1 MIQNLPIKQKEK
13 SKLKMEKLNNR
24 SEFSLIFKY
33 ALKDLSRN
41 YHKISSIIATLFI
54 SLFILSA
61 IFTIEDSL
69 KKELNDNAKALLGGD
84 LEIDYNRNQGNLEL
98 VNQVKE
104 FATVSQM
111 IEFSTMLSTTGRDK
125 NKSLFT
131 RIKTVDEKYP
141 LYGEVVFEPIGAY
154 ERMQKEPNTILIN
167 ESLSKT
173 LNIKLN
179 EQVKVQDQNFTVIG
193 IIKSVPDVSGFVAFG
208 DWALAGK
215 QTLEILKLNGI
226 GSFLNYEYK
235 VKFNQADNPDE
246 IEQRIE
252 AIFKNDQKVKLRYP
266 ENSASGIKRI
276 INNFSQ
282 FLSLVS
288 ISAMLIAGIG
298 IANTLLSFINQN
310 NMSIAVRKAVGF
322 YSGNIKTLYYLQ
334 LLILLF
340 VITVISYGSSFL
352 IVPIVDKYL
361 SDGLGLNVYPVFS
374 IINFIKIF
382 LVGLLVLVIFSIP
395 TISSIDQVKASNLF
409 RNVFQNLQFYYSK
422 KSIVLSFIL
431 LSILVLLFTIG
442 SEQPTYSLGYF
453 TAFFVCLIV
462 FFFLSRIIIF
472 FLKKF
477 KSSSN
482 ISLKVSIKNITQTKS
497 ITPITIMSLGLGVTL
512 LLTLALVGTNFQREI
527 AKSIPNIAPDYFFV
541 GIQKGEREKFE
552 QGILKMDPNAD
563 IEVVP
568 MVSSGIAKING
579 INPNTYIKPDNDSYW
594 VIGSERRSSWVED
607 VPEDNPLVAGKWWDL
622 NKPNELQISLDAK
635 VARDFNIQL
644 GDIFTL
650 NIYGREIDGE
660 VINFREVDYR
670 DLSINFAMLFN
681 PKFAQNIPHEYLA
694 TAKFNTDKFDETE
707 MLEVMPSLSM
717 IKIADY
723 LTKVTAVLNKVFIAV
738 TLISAVTIVI
748 GLIVISSAIMV
759 QGKVKEYQNL
769 VFKILGFSKKEI
781 IFSSLIEFII
791 IFKSVILIAIFFA
804 VIGSKFII
812 ENIFELVWMFDFK
825 VLIYLSFSIGC
836 ITLLLIML
844 TNLKYLNPK
853 VYPLIRNQ

>member
-1 MIQNLPIKQKEK
+1 
-13 SKLKMEKLNNR
+13 MEKLNNP
-24 SEFSLIFKY
+24 SEFSLILKY

-41 YHKISSIIATLFI
+41 YHKISSIIVTLFI

-84 LEIDYNRNQGNLEL
+84 LEIDYNRNPGNLDL

-111 IEFSTMLSTTGRDK
+111 IEFSTMLSTTGREK

-141 LYGEVVFEPIGAY
+141 LYGNIVYEPIGAY
-154 ERMQKEPNTILIN
+154 ERMQKEPYSILIN

-173 LNIKLN
+173 LNIKIN
-179 EQVKVQDQNFTVIG
+179 EKVKVQDKNFTVIG

-235 VKFNQADNPDE
+235 VKFKEKDKLEE

-252 AIFKNDQKVKLRYP
+252 EIFKDDQKVKLRYP

-334 LLILLF
+334 LFILLF
-340 VITVISYGSSFL
+340 IITVVAYGSSFL
-352 IVPIVDKYL
+352 IVPIIDKYL
-361 SDGLGLNVYPVFS
+361 SDGLGLNVYPAFS
-374 IINFIKIF
+374 LLNFLKIF

-409 RNVFQNLQFYYSK
+409 RSVFQNLQFYYSK
-422 KSIVLSFIL
+422 RSVVLSFVL
-431 LSILVLLFTIG
+431 LSILILLFTIG
-442 SEQPTYSLGYF
+442 SEQPSYSLGYF
-453 TAFFVCLIV
+453 AAFFVCLIV
-462 FFFLSRIIIF
+462 FFLLSKLIIF

-477 KSSSN
+477 KSSPI

-497 ITPITIMSLGLGVTL
+497 ITPITVMSLGLGVTL

-527 AKSIPNIAPDYFFV
+527 AKSIPDIAPDYFFV

-552 QGILKMDPNAD
+552 QGILNMDPNAS
-563 IEVVP
+563 IEIVP
-568 MVSSGIAKING
+568 MVSSGIVKING
-579 INPNTYIKPDNDSYW
+579 IDPNTYIKPDNDSYW
-594 VIGSERRSSWVED
+594 VIGSERRSSWIEN
-607 VPEDNPLVAGKWWDL
+607 VPEDNSILEGEWWDL
-622 NKPNELQISLDAK
+622 SKPDQLQISLDAK
-635 VARDFNIQL
+635 VAKDFNILL

-650 NIYGREIDGE
+650 NVYGREIEGK
-660 VINFREVDYR
+660 VVNFREVDYR

-681 PKFAQNIPHEYLA
+681 PQFAKNIPHEYLA
-694 TAKFNTDKFDETE
+694 TAKFQSNKFDETE
-707 MLEVMPSLSM
+707 MLEIMPSLSM

-723 LTKVTAVLNKVFIAV
+723 LSKVTAVLNKVFIAV
-738 TLISAVTIVI
+738 ALISSITIVI

-759 QGKVKEYQNL
+759 QGKIKEYQNL
-769 VFKILGFSKKEI
+769 VFKILGFSKKQI
-781 IFSSLIEFII
+781 IFSSLIEFVI
-791 IFKSVILIAIFFA
+791 IFKSVILIAVFFA
-804 VIGSKFII
+804 VIGSKFIM

-825 VLIYLSFSIGC
+825 ILIYLGLSIGFV
-836 ITLLLIML
+836 TLVLILL

>member
-1 MIQNLPIKQKEK
+1 
-13 SKLKMEKLNNR
+13 MEKLNNP

-41 YHKISSIIATLFI
+41 YHKISSIIVTLFI

-84 LEIDYNRNQGNLEL
+84 LEIDYNRNQGNLDL
-98 VNQVKE
+98 VNKVKE

-111 IEFSTMLSTTGRDK
+111 IEFSTMLSTTDREK

-141 LYGEVVFEPIGAY
+141 LYGNVVYEPMGAY

-173 LNIKLN
+173 LNIKIN
-179 EQVKVQDQNFTVIG
+179 EIVKVQDQNFRVIG

-235 VKFNQADNPDE
+235 VKFNENDKPEE
-246 IEQRIE
+246 IEKRIE
-252 AIFKNDQKVKLRYP
+252 EIFKDDQKVKLRYP

-322 YSGNIKTLYYLQ
+322 YSGNIKKLYYLQ
-334 LLILLF
+334 LFILLLI
-340 VITVISYGSSFL
+340 ITVIAYGSSFL
-352 IVPIVDKYL
+352 IVPIADKYL
-361 SDGLGLNVYPVFS
+361 SDGLGLNVHPVFS
-374 IINFIKIF
+374 LFNFLKIF

-422 KSIVLSFIL
+422 KSVVLSFVL
-431 LSILVLLFTIG
+431 LSVLILLFTIG
-442 SEQPTYSLGYF
+442 SEQPSYSLGYF
-453 TAFFVCLIV
+453 VAFFVCLII
-462 FFFLSRIIIF
+462 FFLLSKLIIF

-477 KSSSN
+477 KSSPI

-497 ITPITIMSLGLGVTL
+497 ITPITVMSLGLGVTL

-527 AKSIPNIAPDYFFV
+527 AKSIPDIAPDYFFV

-552 QGILKMDPNAD
+552 QGILNMDPNAS
-563 IEVVP
+563 IEIVP
-568 MVSSGIAKING
+568 MVSSGIVKING
-579 INPNTYIKPDNDSYW
+579 VDPNTYIKPDNDSYW
-594 VIGSERRSSWVED
+594 VIGSERRSSWVENI
-607 VPEDNPLVAGKWWDL
+607 PEDNAILAGKWWDL
-622 NKPNELQISLDAK
+622 SNPDQLQISLDAK
-635 VARDFNIQL
+635 VAKDFNIQL
-644 GDIFTL
+644 GDIFIL
-650 NIYGREIDGE
+650 NVYGREIEGE

-681 PKFAQNIPHEYLA
+681 PQFAKNMPHEYLA
-694 TAKFNTDKFDETE
+694 TAKFNSNKFDETE
-707 MLEVMPSLSM
+707 MLEIMPSLSM

-723 LTKVTAVLNKVFIAV
+723 LSKVTAVLNKVFIAV

-769 VFKILGFSKKEI
+769 VFKILGFSKKQI
-781 IFSSLIEFII
+781 VFSSLIEFII

-825 VLIYLSFSIGC
+825 VLIYLGFSIGFV
-836 ITLLLIML
+836 TLILILL

>member
-1 MIQNLPIKQKEK
+1 
-13 SKLKMEKLNNR
+13 MEKFYNF
-24 SEFSLIFKY
+24 SEFSLIIKY

-41 YHKISSIIATLFI
+41 YHKISSIVITLFI

-61 IFTIEDSL
+61 IFTVEDSL
-69 KKELNDNAKALLGGD
+69 KTELNDNAKALLGGD
-84 LEIDYNRNQGNLEL
+84 LEIDYNRNQGNLDL
-98 VNQVKE
+98 VNKVKE
-104 FATVSQM
+104 FATVSEM
-111 IEFSTMLSTTGRDK
+111 IEFSTMLSTTGRKK

-141 LYGEVVFEPIGAY
+141 LYGNIVYEPDGAY
-154 ERMQKEPNTILIN
+154 ERMQRESNTILVN
-167 ESLSKT
+167 ESLSNT
-173 LNIKLN
+173 LNIKIN
-179 EQVKVQDQNFTVIG
+179 EQVKVQDQNFKVIG

-226 GSFLNYEYK
+226 GNFLNYEYK
-235 VKFNQADNPDE
+235 VRFNENNRSEE
-246 IEQRIE
+246 IEKKIE
-252 AIFKNDQKVKLRYP
+252 EIFKDDQKVKIRYP

-298 IANTLLSFINQN
+298 IANTLLSFISQN

-322 YSGNIKTLYYLQ
+322 YSGNIKKLYYFQ
-334 LLILLF
+334 LFILLF
-340 VITVISYGSSFL
+340 IITIVAYGSSFL

-361 SDGLGLNVYPVFS
+361 SEGLGLNVYPVFS
-374 IINFIKIF
+374 LSNLLKIF
-382 LVGLLVLVIFSIP
+382 IVGLLVLIIFSIP

-422 KSIVLSFIL
+422 RSVVLSLVL
-431 LSILVLLFTIG
+431 LSILILLFTIG
-442 SEQPTYSLGYF
+442 SEQPSYSLGYF
-453 TAFFVCLIV
+453 AAFFVCLII
-462 FFFLSRIIIF
+462 FFLLSKLIIF

-477 KSSSN
+477 KSSSL
-482 ISLKVSIKNITQTKS
+482 IPLKVSIKNITQTKS
-497 ITPITIMSLGLGVTL
+497 ITPITVMSLGLGVTL

-527 AKSIPNIAPDYFFV
+527 AKSIPDIAPDYFFV
-541 GIQKGEREKFE
+541 GIQNGERDKFE
-552 QGILKMDPNAD
+552 KGILDIDPNVNFE
-563 IEVVP
+563 IVP
-568 MVSSGIAKING
+568 MVSSGIVKING
-579 INPNTYIKPDNDSYW
+579 IDPNTYIKPDNDSYW
-594 VIGSERRSSWVED
+594 VIGSERRSSWVEN
-607 VPEDNPLVAGKWWDL
+607 PPKDNPILDGEWWDL
-622 NKPNELQISLDAK
+622 SKSDQLQISLDAK
-635 VARDFNIQL
+635 VAKDLNIQL

-650 NIYGREIDGE
+650 NIYGREIEGKI
-660 VINFREVDYR
+660 INFREVDYR

-681 PKFAQNIPHEYLA
+681 PQFAKNIPHEYLA
-694 TAKFNTDKFDETE
+694 TAKFNSDNFNETE
-707 MLEVMPSLSM
+707 MLEIMPSLSI

-723 LTKVTAVLNKVFIAV
+723 LLKVTAVLNKVFIAV
-738 TLISAVTIVI
+738 TLISTVTIVI

-769 VFKILGFSKKEI
+769 VFKILGFSKKQI
-781 IFSSLIEFII
+781 IFSSLIEFLI
-791 IFKSVILIAIFFA
+791 IFKSVILIAILFSI
-804 VIGSKFII
+804 IGSKFIM

-825 VLIYLSFSIGC
+825 VLVYLGLSIGSV
-836 ITLLLIML
+836 TLCLIML

>member
-1 MIQNLPIKQKEK
+1 
-13 SKLKMEKLNNR
+13 MEKLNN
-24 SEFSLIFKY
+24 FSDLNLVFKY

-41 YHKISSIIATLFI
+41 YKKISSIIVTLFI

-69 KKELNDNAKALLGGD
+69 KKELNNNAKALLGGD
-84 LEIDYNRNQGNLEL
+84 LEIDYNRNQGNLDL
-98 VNQVKE
+98 VNKVKDL
-104 FATVSQM
+104 ATVSQM
-111 IEFSTMLSTTGRDK
+111 IEFSTMLSTTNRKK
-125 NKSLFT
+125 NKSLFV

-141 LYGEVVFEPIGAY
+141 LYGKVVYEPEGAY
-154 ERMQKEPNTILIN
+154 ERIQKEPNTILVN

-179 EQVKVQDQNFTVIG
+179 EIVKVQDQQFTVIG
-193 IIKSVPDVSGFVAFG
+193 IIKTVPDVSGFVAFG

-235 VKFNQADNPDE
+235 VKFNPNDNSE
-246 IEQRIE
+246 LLEKKIEN
-252 AIFKNDQKVKLRYP
+252 IFKDDKKVKLRYP

-310 NMSIAVRKAVGF
+310 NMSIAVRKALGF
-322 YSGNIKTLYYLQ
+322 HSKNIKILYYLQ
-334 LLILLF
+334 LFILLF
-340 VITVISYGSSFL
+340 IITIFAYGSSFL

-361 SDGLGLNVYPVFS
+361 SDGLGLNIYPVFS
-374 IINFIKIF
+374 FFNFFKIF

-395 TISSIDQVKASNLF
+395 TISSIDQVKASSLF

-422 KSIVLSFIL
+422 KSVAISML
-431 LSILVLLFTIG
+431 LLLILVLLFTLGAENPI
-442 SEQPTYSLGYF
+442 YSLGYF
-453 TAFFVCLIV
+453 GAFFVCLIV
-462 FFFLSRIIIF
+462 FFLLSKVIVF
-472 FLKKF
+472 FFKKF
-477 KSSSN
+477 KSTSN
-482 ISLKVSIKNITQTKS
+482 ISLKISIKNITQTKS

-527 AKSIPNIAPDYFFV
+527 AKSIPDIAPDYFFV

-552 QGILKMDPNAD
+552 QNILSMDPDAS
-563 IEVVP
+563 IEIVP
-568 MVSSGIAKING
+568 MVSSGIVKING

-594 VIGSERRSSWVED
+594 VIGSERRSSWIED
-607 VPEDNPLVAGKWWDL
+607 IPEDNPIVKGKWWNL
-622 NKPNELQISLDAK
+622 SKPNQLQISLDAK
-635 VARDFNIQL
+635 VAKDFNINI
-644 GDIFTL
+644 GDTFTL
-650 NIYGREIDGE
+650 NIYGREIEGE
-660 VINFREVDYR
+660 IVNFREVDYR

-681 PKFAQNIPHEYLA
+681 PQFAINIPHEYLA
-694 TAKFNTDKFDETE
+694 TTKFSNIDKFDETE
-707 MLEVMPSLSM
+707 MLEILPSLSM

-723 LTKVTAVLNKVFIAV
+723 LNKVTAVLNKVFIAV
-738 TLISAVTIVI
+738 TLISAITIVV

-769 VFKILGFSKKEI
+769 IFKILGFTKKQVV
-781 IFSSLIEFII
+781 FSSLIEFII
-791 IFKSVILIAIFFA
+791 IFISVILIAIFFA
-804 VIGSKFII
+804 VIGSKFIM
-812 ENIFELVWMFDFK
+812 ENIFELIWQFDFK
-825 VLIYLSFSIGC
+825 VLIYLGLSIGLV
-836 ITLLLIML
+836 TLILILL

>member
-1 MIQNLPIKQKEK
+1 
-13 SKLKMEKLNNR
+13 MEKFYNF
-24 SEFSLIFKY
+24 SEFSLIIKY

-41 YHKISSIIATLFI
+41 YHKISSIVITLFI

-61 IFTIEDSL
+61 IFTVEDSL
-69 KKELNDNAKALLGGD
+69 KTELNDNAKALLGGD
-84 LEIDYNRNQGNLEL
+84 LEIDYNRNQGNLDL
-98 VNQVKE
+98 VNKVKE
-104 FATVSQM
+104 FATVSEM
-111 IEFSTMLSTTGRDK
+111 IEFSTMLSTTGREK

-141 LYGEVVFEPIGAY
+141 LYGNIVYEPDGAY
-154 ERMQKEPNTILIN
+154 ERMQRESNTILVN

-173 LNIKLN
+173 LNIKIN
-179 EQVKVQDQNFTVIG
+179 EQVKVQDQNFKVIG
-193 IIKSVPDVSGFVAFG
+193 IVKSVPDVSGFVAFG

-226 GSFLNYEYK
+226 GNFLNYEYK
-235 VKFNQADNPDE
+235 VRFNENNRSEE
-246 IEQRIE
+246 IEKKIE
-252 AIFKNDQKVKLRYP
+252 EIFKDDQKVKIRYP

-322 YSGNIKTLYYLQ
+322 YSGNIKKLYYIQ
-334 LLILLF
+334 LFILLF
-340 VITVISYGSSFL
+340 IITIVAYGSSFL

-361 SDGLGLNVYPVFS
+361 SEGLGLNVYPVFS
-374 IINFIKIF
+374 LSNLLKIF
-382 LVGLLVLVIFSIP
+382 IVGLIVLIIFSIP

-422 KSIVLSFIL
+422 RSVVLSLVL
-431 LSILVLLFTIG
+431 LSILILLFTIG
-442 SEQPTYSLGYF
+442 SEQPSYSLGYF
-453 TAFFVCLIV
+453 AAFFVCLII
-462 FFFLSRIIIF
+462 FFLLSKLIIF

-477 KSSSN
+477 KSSSL
-482 ISLKVSIKNITQTKS
+482 IPLKVSIKNITQTKS
-497 ITPITIMSLGLGVTL
+497 ITPITVMSLGLGVTL

-527 AKSIPNIAPDYFFV
+527 AKSIPDIAPDYFFV
-541 GIQKGEREKFE
+541 GIQNGERDKFE
-552 QGILKMDPNAD
+552 KGILDIDPNVNFE
-563 IEVVP
+563 IVP
-568 MVSSGIAKING
+568 MVSSGIVKING
-579 INPNTYIKPDNDSYW
+579 IDPNTYIKPDNDSYW
-594 VIGSERRSSWVED
+594 VIGSERRSSWVEN
-607 VPEDNPLVAGKWWDL
+607 PPKDNPILEGEWWDL
-622 NKPNELQISLDAK
+622 SKSDQLQISLDAK
-635 VARDFNIQL
+635 VAKDLNIQL

-650 NIYGREIDGE
+650 NIYGREIEGKI
-660 VINFREVDYR
+660 INFREVDYR

-681 PKFAQNIPHEYLA
+681 PQFAKNIPHEYLA
-694 TAKFNTDKFDETE
+694 TAKFNSDNFNETE
-707 MLEVMPSLSM
+707 MLEIMPSLSI

-723 LTKVTAVLNKVFIAV
+723 LLKVTAVLNKVFIAV
-738 TLISAVTIVI
+738 TLISTVTIVI

-769 VFKILGFSKKEI
+769 VFKILGFSKKQI

-791 IFKSVILIAIFFA
+791 IFKSVILIAILFSI
-804 VIGSKFII
+804 IGSKFIM

-825 VLIYLSFSIGC
+825 VLVYLGLSIGSV
-836 ITLLLIML
+836 TLCLIML

>member
-1 MIQNLPIKQKEK
+1 
-13 SKLKMEKLNNR
+13 MEKLNKN
-24 SEFSLIFKY
+24 SEFILIFKY

-41 YHKISSIIATLFI
+41 YRKISSIIVTLFI

-69 KKELNDNAKALLGGD
+69 KKELNDNAKVLLGGD
-84 LEIDYNRNQGNLEL
+84 LEIDYNRNQGDLNL
-98 VNQVKE
+98 VNKVKE
-104 FATVSQM
+104 FSTVSQM
-111 IEFSTMLSTTGRDK
+111 IEFSTMLSTIGRTK

-141 LYGEVVFEPIGAY
+141 LYGEVVYEPEEAY
-154 ERMQKEPNTILIN
+154 ERMQKEPKTILIN

-173 LNIKLN
+173 LKIKIN
-179 EQVKVQDQNFTVIG
+179 DKVKVQDQSFIVVG

-235 VKFNQADNPDE
+235 VKFKPSDDPE
-246 IEQRIE
+246 KIESKIKD
-252 AIFKNDQKVKLRYP
+252 IFKDDQKVKLRFP
-266 ENSASGIKRI
+266 ENSASGLKRI

-340 VITVISYGSSFL
+340 IITVISYGSSFL
-352 IVPIVDKYL
+352 IVPIADKYL
-361 SDGLGLNVYPVFS
+361 SDGLGLNVYPKFS
-374 IINFIKIF
+374 LINFIKIF
-382 LVGLLVLVIFSIP
+382 IVGLLVLIIFSIP

-422 KSIVLSFIL
+422 KSVILSFIL
-431 LSILVLLFTIG
+431 LSFLVLLFTLG
-442 SEQPTYSLGYF
+442 SERPSYSLGYF
-453 TAFFVCLIV
+453 LAFFVCLIV
-462 FFFLSRIIIF
+462 FFLLSKIIIYL
-472 FLKKF
+472 LKKF
-477 KSSSN
+477 NFISN

-512 LLTLALVGTNFQREI
+512 LLTLALVGTNFKREI
-527 AKSIPNIAPDYFFV
+527 ARSIPDIAPDYFFV
-541 GIQKGEREKFE
+541 GIQKGEKKKFE
-552 QGILKMDPNAD
+552 QGVYKMNPDAN
-563 IEVVP
+563 IEIVP
-568 MVSSGIAKING
+568 MVSSGIVKING
-579 INPNTYIKPDNDSYW
+579 VNPNSYIKPDNDSYW
-594 VIGSERRSSWVED
+594 VIGSERRSSWVENI
-607 VPEDNPLVAGKWWDL
+607 PKDNPILKGEWWDL
-622 NKPNELQISLDAK
+622 SKPNQLQISLDAK
-635 VARDFNIQL
+635 VAKDFNIEL

-660 VINFREVDYR
+660 IVNFREVDYR

-681 PKFAQNIPHEYLA
+681 PQFAKKIPHEYLA
-694 TAKFNTDKFDETE
+694 TAKFKNPDNFDETK
-707 MLEVMPSLSM
+707 MLEVLPSLSM

-723 LTKVTAVLNKVFIAV
+723 LNKVTSVLNKVFIAV
-738 TLISAVTIVI
+738 TLISGVTIVI

-791 IFKSVILIAIFFA
+791 IFMSVILIAIFFA
-804 VIGSKFII
+804 VIGSKFIM
-812 ENIFELVWMFDFK
+812 ENIFELVWQFDFK
-825 VLIYLSFSIGC
+825 VLIYLGASIG
-836 ITLLLIML
+836 IVTLVLIML
-844 TNLKYLNPK
+844 TNLKYLSPK

>member
-1 MIQNLPIKQKEK
+1 MEK
-13 SKLKMEKLNNR
+13 SNNS
-24 SEFSLIFKY
+24 SEFNLILKY

-41 YHKISSIIATLFI
+41 YHKISSIIITLFI

-84 LEIDYNRNQGNLEL
+84 LEIDYNRNQGNLDL

-111 IEFSTMLSTTGRDK
+111 IEFSTMLSTTGREK

-141 LYGEVVFEPIGAY
+141 LYGEVDYEPIEAY
-154 ERMQKEPNTILIN
+154 ERMQREPNTILIN

-173 LNIKLN
+173 LNIKIN

-235 VKFNQADNPDE
+235 VKFNNDDDPAQ
-246 IEQRIE
+246 IEKKIE
-252 AIFKNDQKVKLRYP
+252 NIFKNDQKVKLRYP

-334 LLILLF
+334 LFILLF

-352 IVPIVDKYL
+352 IVPIADKYL

-374 IINFIKIF
+374 LLNFFKIF

-422 KSIVLSFIL
+422 KSVAVSFVL
-431 LSILVLLFTIG
+431 LSILIILFTIG
-442 SEQPTYSLGYF
+442 TEQPTYSLGYF
-453 TAFFVCLIV
+453 VAFFVCLIV
-462 FFFLSRIIIF
+462 FFLLSKLIIF

-477 KSSSN
+477 KSSS
-482 ISLKVSIKNITQTKS
+482 IVSLKVSIKNITQTKS
-497 ITPITIMSLGLGVTL
+497 IAPITVMSLGLGVTL

-527 AKSIPNIAPDYFFV
+527 AKSIPDIAPDYFFV

-552 QGILKMDPNAD
+552 QGILDMDKDAN
-563 IEVVP
+563 IEIVP
-568 MVSSGIAKING
+568 MVSSGIVKING
-579 INPNTYIKPDNDSYW
+579 VDPNTFIKPDNDSYW
-594 VIGSERRSSWVED
+594 VIGSERRSSWVENI
-607 VPEDNPLVAGKWWDL
+607 PKDNPILEGEWWDL
-622 NKPNELQISLDAK
+622 SKPNQLQISLDAK
-635 VARDFNIQL
+635 VAKDFNIQL

-650 NIYGREIDGE
+650 NVYGREIDGE

-681 PKFAQNIPHEYLA
+681 PQFAKQIPHEYLA
-694 TAKFNTDKFDETE
+694 TAKFNSDKFDETE
-707 MLEVMPSLSM
+707 MLEIMPSLSM

-723 LTKVTAVLNKVFIAV
+723 LLKVTAVLNKVFIAV
-738 TLISAVTIVI
+738 TLISAVTIII

-759 QGKVKEYQNL
+759 QGKIKEYQNL
-769 VFKILGFSKKEI
+769 VFKILGFSKKQI

-791 IFKSVILIAIFFA
+791 IFMSVILIATFFA
-804 VIGSKFII
+804 VIGSKFIM
-812 ENIFELVWMFDFK
+812 ENIFELVWQFDFK
-825 VLIYLSFSIGC
+825 VLIYLGFSIGLV
-836 ITLLLIML
+836 TLILIL
-844 TNLKYLNPK
+844 ITNLRYLNPK
-853 VYPLIRNQ
+853 IYPLIRNQ

>member
-1 MIQNLPIKQKEK
+1 MEK
-13 SKLKMEKLNNR
+13 SNNS
-24 SEFSLIFKY
+24 SEFNLILKY

-41 YHKISSIIATLFI
+41 YHKISSIIITLFI

-84 LEIDYNRNQGNLEL
+84 LEIDYNRNQGNLDL

-111 IEFSTMLSTTGRDK
+111 IEFSTMLSTTGREK

-141 LYGEVVFEPIGAY
+141 LYGEVDYEPIEAY
-154 ERMQKEPNTILIN
+154 ERMQREPNTILIN

-173 LNIKLN
+173 LNIKIN

-235 VKFNQADNPDE
+235 VKFNNDDDPAQ
-246 IEQRIE
+246 IEKKIE
-252 AIFKNDQKVKLRYP
+252 NIFKNDQKVKLRYP

-334 LLILLF
+334 LFILLF
-340 VITVISYGSSFL
+340 IITVISYGSSFL
-352 IVPIVDKYL
+352 IVPIADKYL

-374 IINFIKIF
+374 FLNFFKIF

-422 KSIVLSFIL
+422 KSVAVSFVL
-431 LSILVLLFTIG
+431 LSILIILFTIG
-442 SEQPTYSLGYF
+442 TEQPTYSLGYF
-453 TAFFVCLIV
+453 VAFFVCLIV
-462 FFFLSRIIIF
+462 FFLLSKLIIF

-477 KSSSN
+477 KSSSVV
-482 ISLKVSIKNITQTKS
+482 SLKVSIKNITQTKS
-497 ITPITIMSLGLGVTL
+497 ITPITVMSLGLGVTL

-527 AKSIPNIAPDYFFV
+527 AKSIPDIAPDYFFV

-552 QGILKMDPNAD
+552 QGILNMDKDAN
-563 IEVVP
+563 IEIVP
-568 MVSSGIAKING
+568 MVSSGIVKING
-579 INPNTYIKPDNDSYW
+579 VDPNTFIKPDNDSYW
-594 VIGSERRSSWVED
+594 VIGSERRSSWVENI
-607 VPEDNPLVAGKWWDL
+607 PKDNPILEGEWWDL
-622 NKPNELQISLDAK
+622 SKPNQLQISLDAK
-635 VARDFNIQL
+635 VAKDFNIQL

-650 NIYGREIDGE
+650 NVYGREIDGE

-681 PKFAQNIPHEYLA
+681 PQFAKQIPHEYLA
-694 TAKFNTDKFDETE
+694 TAKFNSDKFDETE
-707 MLEVMPSLSM
+707 MLEIMPSLSM

-723 LTKVTAVLNKVFIAV
+723 LLKVTAVLNKVFIAV
-738 TLISAVTIVI
+738 TLISAVTIII

-759 QGKVKEYQNL
+759 QGKIKEYQNL
-769 VFKILGFSKKEI
+769 VFKILGFSKKQI

-791 IFKSVILIAIFFA
+791 IFMSVILIATFFA
-804 VIGSKFII
+804 VIGSKFIM
-812 ENIFELVWMFDFK
+812 ENIFELVWQFDFK
-825 VLIYLSFSIGC
+825 VLIYLGFSIGLV
-836 ITLLLIML
+836 TLILIL
-844 TNLKYLNPK
+844 ITNLRYLNPK
-853 VYPLIRNQ
+853 IYPLIRNQ

>member
-1 MIQNLPIKQKEK
+1 
-13 SKLKMEKLNNR
+13 MEKLNNS
-24 SEFSLIFKY
+24 SELSLIFKY

-41 YHKISSIIATLFI
+41 YKKISSIIVTLFI

-69 KKELNDNAKALLGGD
+69 KKELNDNAKVLLGGD
-84 LEIDYNRNQGNLEL
+84 LEIDYNRNQGDLNL
-98 VNQVKE
+98 VNKVKE
-104 FATVSQM
+104 FSTVSQM
-111 IEFSTMLSTTGRDK
+111 IEFSTMLSTTGREK

-141 LYGEVVFEPIGAY
+141 LYGEVVYEPEDAY
-154 ERMQKEPNTILIN
+154 ERMQKEPKTILIN

-173 LNIKLN
+173 LKIKIN
-179 EQVKVQDQNFTVIG
+179 DKVKVQDQSFIVVG

-235 VKFNQADNPDE
+235 VKFKPSDDPE
-246 IEQRIE
+246 KIESKIKD
-252 AIFKNDQKVKLRYP
+252 IFKDDQKVKLRFP
-266 ENSASGIKRI
+266 ENSASGLKRI

-334 LLILLF
+334 LFILLF
-340 VITVISYGSSFL
+340 IITVISYGSSFL
-352 IVPIVDKYL
+352 IVPIADKYL
-361 SDGLGLNVYPVFS
+361 SDGLGLNVYPKFS
-374 IINFIKIF
+374 LINFIKIF
-382 LVGLLVLVIFSIP
+382 IVGLLVLIIFSIP

-422 KSIVLSFIL
+422 KSVILSFIL
-431 LSILVLLFTIG
+431 LSFLVLLFTLG
-442 SEQPTYSLGYF
+442 SERPSYSLGYF
-453 TAFFVCLIV
+453 LAFFVCLIV
-462 FFFLSRIIIF
+462 FFLLSKIIIYL
-472 FLKKF
+472 LKKF
-477 KSSSN
+477 NFISN

-512 LLTLALVGTNFQREI
+512 LLTLALVGTNFKREI
-527 AKSIPNIAPDYFFV
+527 ARSIPDIAPDYFFV
-541 GIQKGEREKFE
+541 GIQKGEKKKFE
-552 QGILKMDPNAD
+552 QSVYKMNPDAN
-563 IEVVP
+563 IEIVP
-568 MVSSGIAKING
+568 MVSSGIVKING
-579 INPNTYIKPDNDSYW
+579 VNPNSYIKPDNDSYW
-594 VIGSERRSSWVED
+594 VIGSERRSSWVENI
-607 VPEDNPLVAGKWWDL
+607 PKDNPILKGEWWDL
-622 NKPNELQISLDAK
+622 TKPNQLQISLDAK
-635 VARDFNIQL
+635 VAKDFNIEL

-660 VINFREVDYR
+660 IVNFREVDYR

-681 PKFAQNIPHEYLA
+681 PQFAKKIPHEYLA
-694 TAKFNTDKFDETE
+694 TAKFKNPDNFDETK
-707 MLEVMPSLSM
+707 MLEVLPSLSM

-723 LTKVTAVLNKVFIAV
+723 LNKVTSVLNKVFIAV
-738 TLISAVTIVI
+738 TLISGVTIVI

-791 IFKSVILIAIFFA
+791 IFMSVILIAIFFA
-804 VIGSKFII
+804 VIGSKFIM
-812 ENIFELVWMFDFK
+812 ENIFELVWQFDFK
-825 VLIYLSFSIGC
+825 VLIYLGVSI
-836 ITLLLIML
+836 
-844 TNLKYLNPK
+844 
-853 VYPLIRNQ
+853 

>member
-1 MIQNLPIKQKEK
+1 MEK
-13 SKLKMEKLNNR
+13 SNNS
-24 SEFSLIFKY
+24 SEFNLILKY

-41 YHKISSIIATLFI
+41 YHKISSIIITLFI

-84 LEIDYNRNQGNLEL
+84 LEIDYNRNQGNLDL
-98 VNQVKE
+98 VNKVKE

-111 IEFSTMLSTTGRDK
+111 IEFSTMLSTTGREK

-141 LYGEVVFEPIGAY
+141 LYGEVDYEPIEAY
-154 ERMQKEPNTILIN
+154 ERMQREPNTILIN

-173 LNIKLN
+173 LNIKIN

-235 VKFNQADNPDE
+235 VKFNNDDDQE
-246 IEQRIE
+246 QIERKIE
-252 AIFKNDQKVKLRYP
+252 NIFKNDQKVKLRYP

-334 LLILLF
+334 LFILLF

-352 IVPIVDKYL
+352 IVPIADKYL

-374 IINFIKIF
+374 FLNFFKIF
-382 LVGLLVLVIFSIP
+382 LVGLLVLIIFSIP

-422 KSIVLSFIL
+422 KSVTVSFIL
-431 LSILVLLFTIG
+431 LSTLILLFTIG

-453 TAFFVCLIV
+453 VAFFVCLIV
-462 FFFLSRIIIF
+462 FFLLSKLIIF

-477 KSSSN
+477 KSSS
-482 ISLKVSIKNITQTKS
+482 IVSLKVSIKNITQTKS
-497 ITPITIMSLGLGVTL
+497 ITPITVMSLGLGVTL

-527 AKSIPNIAPDYFFV
+527 AKSIPDIAPDYFFV

-552 QGILKMDPNAD
+552 QGILNMDKDAN
-563 IEVVP
+563 IEIVP

-579 INPNTYIKPDNDSYW
+579 VDPNTFIKPDNDSYW
-594 VIGSERRSSWVED
+594 VIGSERRSSWVEEI
-607 VPEDNPLVAGKWWDL
+607 PKDNPILEGEWWDL
-622 NKPNELQISLDAK
+622 SKPNQLQISLDAK
-635 VARDFNIQL
+635 VAKDFNIQL

-681 PKFAQNIPHEYLA
+681 PQFAKEIPHEYLA
-694 TAKFNTDKFDETE
+694 TAKFNSDKFDETE
-707 MLEVMPSLSM
+707 MLEIMPSLSM

-723 LTKVTAVLNKVFIAV
+723 LLKVTAVLNKVFIAV
-738 TLISAVTIVI
+738 TLISAVTIII

-759 QGKVKEYQNL
+759 QGKIKEYQNL
-769 VFKILGFSKKEI
+769 VFKILGFSKKQI

-791 IFKSVILIAIFFA
+791 IFMSVILIATFFA
-804 VIGSKFII
+804 VIGSKFIM
-812 ENIFELVWMFDFK
+812 ENIFELVWQFDFK
-825 VLIYLSFSIGC
+825 VLIYLGFSIGLV
-836 ITLLLIML
+836 TLMLIL
-844 TNLKYLNPK
+844 ITNLRYLNPK
-853 VYPLIRNQ
+853 IYPLIRNQ

>member
-1 MIQNLPIKQKEK
+1 
-13 SKLKMEKLNNR
+13 MEKLNNP
-24 SEFSLIFKY
+24 SELNLIFKY
-33 ALKDLSRN
+33 ALKDLSKN
-41 YHKISSIIATLFI
+41 YKKLSSIIITLFI

-84 LEIDYNRNQGNLEL
+84 LEIDFNRNEGNLEL

-104 FATVSQM
+104 FATISQM
-111 IEFSTMLSTTGRDK
+111 IEFSTMVSTIDRDK

-131 RIKTVDEKYP
+131 RIKTVDTKYP
-141 LYGEVVFEPIGAY
+141 LYGKVDYEPAGAFD
-154 ERMQKEPNTILIN
+154 RMHNEPNTLLIN
-167 ESLSKT
+167 ESLSKN
-173 LNIKLN
+173 LNLKIDDKI
-179 EQVKVQDQNFTVIG
+179 KVQNQLFTIIG
-193 IIKSVPDVSGFVAFG
+193 IVKSVPDVSGFVAFG
-208 DWALAGK
+208 DWALAGD

-235 VKFNQADNPDE
+235 VKFNETDDAGK
-246 IEQRIE
+246 IEKKIE
-252 AIFKNDQKVKLRYP
+252 NIFKDDQKVKLRYP
-266 ENSASGIKRI
+266 ENSASGLKRI

-334 LLILLF
+334 LLILLL
-340 VITVISYGSSFL
+340 VITTLAYGSSFL
-352 IVPIVDKYL
+352 IVPIVDQYL
-361 SDGLGLNVYPVFS
+361 SDGLGLNVSPVFS
-374 IINFIKIF
+374 FFNFIKIF

-395 TISSIDQVKASNLF
+395 TISSIDQVRASNLF
-409 RNVFQNLQFYYSK
+409 RNVFQNLEFYYSK
-422 KSIVLSFIL
+422 KSTALSLIL
-431 LSILVLLFTIG
+431 LSILVLLFSFG
-442 SEQPTYSLGYF
+442 SERPIYSIGYF
-453 TAFFVCLIV
+453 VAFFVCLIV
-462 FFFLSRIIIF
+462 FFLLSKIIIY

-477 KSSSN
+477 KSTSN

-527 AKSIPNIAPDYFFV
+527 AKSIPDIAPDYFFV
-541 GIQKGEREKFE
+541 GIQKGEKEIFEKS
-552 QGILKMDPNAD
+552 ILNMDSNAK

-568 MVSSGIAKING
+568 MVSSGIIKING
-579 INPNTYIKPDNDSYW
+579 VNPNTYIKPDNDSYW
-594 VIGSERRSSWVED
+594 VIGSDRRSSWVED
-607 VPEDNPLVAGKWWDL
+607 VPEDNPLTDGKWWDL
-622 NKPNELQISLDAK
+622 TKPEKLQISLDAE
-635 VARDFNIQL
+635 VAKNLNINL
-644 GDIFTL
+644 GDVFTL
-650 NIYGREIDGE
+650 NIYGREIEGE
-660 VINFREVDYR
+660 IVNFRAVDYR

-681 PKFAQNIPHEYLA
+681 PQFANNIPHEYLA
-694 TAKFNTDKFDETE
+694 TAKFEAIEKFDEAS
-707 MLEVMPSLSM
+707 MLDVLPSLSM

-723 LTKVTAVLNKVFIAV
+723 LSKVTDVLNKVFIAV
-738 TLISAVTIVI
+738 TLISAVTIII

-769 VFKILGFSKKEI
+769 VFKILGFSKKEVI
-781 IFSSLIEFII
+781 LSSLIEFII
-791 IFKSVILIAIFFA
+791 IFKSVILIAILFA
-804 VIGSKFII
+804 VIASKFIM
-812 ENIFELVWMFDFK
+812 ENIFELVWAFDLK
-825 VLIYLSFSIGC
+825 VLVYLGFSIGSV
-836 ITLLLIML
+836 TLFLIML

>member
-1 MIQNLPIKQKEK
+1 
-13 SKLKMEKLNNR
+13 MEKLNNP
-24 SEFSLIFKY
+24 SELSLIFKY

-41 YHKISSIIATLFI
+41 YKKISSIIVTLFI

-69 KKELNDNAKALLGGD
+69 KKELNDNAKVLLGGD
-84 LEIDYNRNQGNLEL
+84 LEIDYNRNQGDLNL
-98 VNQVKE
+98 VNKVKE
-104 FATVSQM
+104 FSTVSQM
-111 IEFSTMLSTTGRDK
+111 IEFSTMLSTTGREK

-141 LYGEVVFEPIGAY
+141 LYGEVVYEPEDAY
-154 ERMQKEPNTILIN
+154 ERMQKEPKTILIN

-173 LNIKLN
+173 LKIKIN
-179 EQVKVQDQNFTVIG
+179 DKVKVQDQSFIVVG

-235 VKFNQADNPDE
+235 VKFKPSDDPE
-246 IEQRIE
+246 KIESKIKD
-252 AIFKNDQKVKLRYP
+252 IFKDDQKVKLRFP
-266 ENSASGIKRI
+266 ENSASGLKRI

-340 VITVISYGSSFL
+340 IITVISYGSSFL
-352 IVPIVDKYL
+352 IVPIADKYL
-361 SDGLGLNVYPVFS
+361 SDGLGLNVYPKFS
-374 IINFIKIF
+374 LINFIKIF
-382 LVGLLVLVIFSIP
+382 IVGLLVLIIFSIP

-409 RNVFQNLQFYYSK
+409 RNVFQNLKFYYSK
-422 KSIVLSFIL
+422 KSVILSFSL
-431 LSILVLLFTIG
+431 LSFLVLLFTLG
-442 SEQPTYSLGYF
+442 SERPSYSLGYF
-453 TAFFVCLIV
+453 LAFFVCLIV
-462 FFFLSRIIIF
+462 FFLLSKIIIYL
-472 FLKKF
+472 LKKF
-477 KSSSN
+477 NFNSN

-512 LLTLALVGTNFQREI
+512 LLTLALVGTNFKREI
-527 AKSIPNIAPDYFFV
+527 ARSIPDIAPDYFFV
-541 GIQKGEREKFE
+541 GIQKGEKKIFE
-552 QGILKMDPNAD
+552 QSVYKMNPDAN
-563 IEVVP
+563 IEIVP
-568 MVSSGIAKING
+568 MVSSGIVKING
-579 INPNTYIKPDNDSYW
+579 VNPNSYIKPDNDSYW
-594 VIGSERRSSWVED
+594 VIGSERRSSWVENI
-607 VPEDNPLVAGKWWDL
+607 PKDNPILKGEWWDL
-622 NKPNELQISLDAK
+622 SKPNQLQISLDAK
-635 VARDFNIQL
+635 VAKDFNIEL

-660 VINFREVDYR
+660 IVNFREVDYR

-681 PKFAQNIPHEYLA
+681 PQFAKKIPHEYLA
-694 TAKFNTDKFDETE
+694 TAKFKNPDNFDETK
-707 MLEVMPSLSM
+707 MLEILPSLSM

-723 LTKVTAVLNKVFIAV
+723 LNKVTSVLNKVFIAV
-738 TLISAVTIVI
+738 TLISGVTIVI

-791 IFKSVILIAIFFA
+791 IFMSVILIAIFFA
-804 VIGSKFII
+804 VIGSKFIM
-812 ENIFELVWMFDFK
+812 ENIFELVWQFDFK
-825 VLIYLSFSIGC
+825 VLIYLGASIGTV
-836 ITLLLIML
+836 TLILIML
-844 TNLKYLNPK
+844 TNLKYLSPK

>member
-1 MIQNLPIKQKEK
+1 
-13 SKLKMEKLNNR
+13 MEKLNNS
-24 SEFSLIFKY
+24 SELSLIFKY

-41 YHKISSIIATLFI
+41 YKKISSIIVTLFI

-69 KKELNDNAKALLGGD
+69 KKELNDNAKVLLGGD
-84 LEIDYNRNQGNLEL
+84 LEIDYNRNQGDLNL
-98 VNQVKE
+98 VNKVKE
-104 FATVSQM
+104 FSTVSQM
-111 IEFSTMLSTTGRDK
+111 IEFSTMLSTTGREK

-141 LYGEVVFEPIGAY
+141 LYGEVVYEPEDAY
-154 ERMQKEPNTILIN
+154 ERMQKEPKTILIN

-173 LNIKLN
+173 LKIKIN
-179 EQVKVQDQNFTVIG
+179 DKVKVQDQSFIVVG
-193 IIKSVPDVSGFVAFG
+193 IVKSVPDVSGFVAFG

-235 VKFNQADNPDE
+235 VKFKPSDDPE
-246 IEQRIE
+246 KIESKIKD
-252 AIFKNDQKVKLRYP
+252 IFKDDQKVKLRFP
-266 ENSASGIKRI
+266 ENSASGLKRI

-340 VITVISYGSSFL
+340 IITVISYGSSFL
-352 IVPIVDKYL
+352 IVPIADKYL
-361 SDGLGLNVYPVFS
+361 SDGLGLNVYPKFS
-374 IINFIKIF
+374 LINFIKIF
-382 LVGLLVLVIFSIP
+382 IVGLLVLIIFSIP

-422 KSIVLSFIL
+422 KSVILSFIL
-431 LSILVLLFTIG
+431 LSFLVLLFTLG
-442 SEQPTYSLGYF
+442 SERPSYSLGYF
-453 TAFFVCLIV
+453 LAFFVCLIV
-462 FFFLSRIIIF
+462 FFLLSKIIIYL
-472 FLKKF
+472 LKKF
-477 KSSSN
+477 NFISN

-512 LLTLALVGTNFQREI
+512 LLTLALVGTNFKREI
-527 AKSIPNIAPDYFFV
+527 ARSIPDIAPDYFFV
-541 GIQKGEREKFE
+541 GIQKGEKKKFE
-552 QGILKMDPNAD
+552 QGVYKMNPDAN
-563 IEVVP
+563 IEIVP
-568 MVSSGIAKING
+568 MVSSGIVKING
-579 INPNTYIKPDNDSYW
+579 VNPNSYIKPDNDSYW
-594 VIGSERRSSWVED
+594 VIGSERRSSWVENI
-607 VPEDNPLVAGKWWDL
+607 PKDNPILKGEWWDL
-622 NKPNELQISLDAK
+622 SKPNQLQISLDAK
-635 VARDFNIQL
+635 VAKDFNIEL

-660 VINFREVDYR
+660 IVNFREVDYR

-681 PKFAQNIPHEYLA
+681 PQFAKKIPHEYLA
-694 TAKFNTDKFDETE
+694 TAKFKNPDNFDETK
-707 MLEVMPSLSM
+707 MLEVLPSLSM

-723 LTKVTAVLNKVFIAV
+723 LNKVTSVLNKVFIAV
-738 TLISAVTIVI
+738 TLISGVTIVI

-791 IFKSVILIAIFFA
+791 IFMSVILIAIFFA
-804 VIGSKFII
+804 VIGSKFIM
-812 ENIFELVWMFDFK
+812 ENIFELVWQFDFK
-825 VLIYLSFSIGC
+825 VLIYLGASIGTV
-836 ITLLLIML
+836 TLILIML
-844 TNLKYLNPK
+844 TNLKYLSPK

>member
-1 MIQNLPIKQKEK
+1 
-13 SKLKMEKLNNR
+13 MEKLNSS
-24 SEFSLIFKY
+24 SELSLIFKY

-41 YHKISSIIATLFI
+41 YKKISSIIVTLFI

-69 KKELNDNAKALLGGD
+69 KKELNDNAKVLLGGD
-84 LEIDYNRNQGNLEL
+84 LEIDYNRNQGDLNL
-98 VNQVKE
+98 VNKVKE
-104 FATVSQM
+104 FSTVSQM
-111 IEFSTMLSTTGRDK
+111 IEFSTMLSTTGREK

-141 LYGEVVFEPIGAY
+141 LYGEVVYEPEDAY
-154 ERMQKEPNTILIN
+154 ERMQKEPKTILIN
-167 ESLSKT
+167 ESLLKT
-173 LNIKLN
+173 LKIKIN
-179 EQVKVQDQNFTVIG
+179 DKVKVQDQSFIVVG

-235 VKFNQADNPDE
+235 VKFKPSDDPE
-246 IEQRIE
+246 KIESKIKDM
-252 AIFKNDQKVKLRYP
+252 FKDDQKVKLRFP
-266 ENSASGIKRI
+266 ENSASGLKRI

-340 VITVISYGSSFL
+340 IITVISYGSSFL
-352 IVPIVDKYL
+352 IVPIADKYL
-361 SDGLGLNVYPVFS
+361 SDGLGLNVYPKFS
-374 IINFIKIF
+374 LINFIKIF
-382 LVGLLVLVIFSIP
+382 IVGLLVLIIFSIP

-422 KSIVLSFIL
+422 KSVILSFIL
-431 LSILVLLFTIG
+431 LSFLVLLFTLG
-442 SEQPTYSLGYF
+442 SERPSYSLGYF
-453 TAFFVCLIV
+453 LAFFVCLIV
-462 FFFLSRIIIF
+462 FFLLSKIIIYL
-472 FLKKF
+472 LKKF
-477 KSSSN
+477 NFNSS

-512 LLTLALVGTNFQREI
+512 LLTLALVGTNFKREI
-527 AKSIPNIAPDYFFV
+527 ARSIPDIAPDYFFV
-541 GIQKGEREKFE
+541 GIQKGEKKKFE
-552 QGILKMDPNAD
+552 QGVYKMNPDAN
-563 IEVVP
+563 IEIVP
-568 MVSSGIAKING
+568 MVSSGIVKING
-579 INPNTYIKPDNDSYW
+579 VNPNSYIKPDNDSYW
-594 VIGSERRSSWVED
+594 VIGSERRSSWVENI
-607 VPEDNPLVAGKWWDL
+607 PKDNPILKGEWWDL
-622 NKPNELQISLDAK
+622 SKPNQLQISLDAK
-635 VARDFNIQL
+635 VAKDFNIEL

-660 VINFREVDYR
+660 IVNFREVDYR
-670 DLSINFAMLFN
+670 DLNINFAMLFN
-681 PKFAQNIPHEYLA
+681 PQFAKKIPHEYLA
-694 TAKFNTDKFDETE
+694 TAKFKKPDNFDETK
-707 MLEVMPSLSM
+707 MLEVLPSLSM

-723 LTKVTAVLNKVFIAV
+723 LNKVTSVLNKVFIAV
-738 TLISAVTIVI
+738 TLISGVTIVV

-781 IFSSLIEFII
+781 IFSSLIEFVI
-791 IFKSVILIAIFFA
+791 IFMSVILIAIFFA
-804 VIGSKFII
+804 AIGSKFIM
-812 ENIFELVWMFDFK
+812 ENIFELVWQFDFK
-825 VLIYLSFSIGC
+825 VLIYLVASIGTV
-836 ITLLLIML
+836 TLILIML
-844 TNLKYLNPK
+844 TNLKYLSPK

>member
-1 MIQNLPIKQKEK
+1 
-13 SKLKMEKLNNR
+13 MEKLNNH
-24 SEFSLIFKY
+24 SEFALIFKY

-41 YHKISSIIATLFI
+41 YQKISSIIVTLFI

-69 KKELNDNAKALLGGD
+69 KKELNDNAKSLLGGD
-84 LEIDYNRNQGNLEL
+84 LEIDYNRNQGNLNL
-98 VNQVKE
+98 VKKVKN
-104 FATVSQM
+104 FATISQM
-111 IEFSTMLSTTGRDK
+111 IEFSTMLSTTGRNK

-141 LYGEVVFEPIGAY
+141 LYGEVVYEPEGAY

-173 LNIKLN
+173 LNIKIN
-179 EQVKVQDQNFTVIG
+179 EIVKVQDQKFTVIG

-235 VKFNQADNPDE
+235 VKFNPNDDFKK

-252 AIFKNDQKVKLRYP
+252 NIFKDDQKVKLRYP

-322 YSGNIKTLYYLQ
+322 YSGNIKTLYYIQ

-340 VITVISYGSSFL
+340 IITVVSYASSFL
-352 IVPIVDKYL
+352 IVPVVDKYL
-361 SDGLGLNVYPVFS
+361 SDGLGLNIYAVFS
-374 IINFIKIF
+374 FKNFIKIF
-382 LVGLLVLVIFSIP
+382 LIGLLVLIIFSIP

-422 KSIVLSFIL
+422 RSIVLSFIL
-431 LSILVLLFTIG
+431 LAILVILLTID
-442 SEQPTYSLGYF
+442 SERPLYSLGYF
-453 TAFFVCLIV
+453 GAFFVCLIV
-462 FFFLSRIIIF
+462 FFLLSKVIIF

-477 KSSSN
+477 KFSSN
-482 ISLKVSIKNITQTKS
+482 IPLKVSVKNITQTKS

-527 AKSIPNIAPDYFFV
+527 AKSIPDIAPDYFFV

-552 QGILKMDPNAD
+552 QGILNMDPNAN
-563 IEVVP
+563 IEIVP
-568 MVSSGIAKING
+568 MVSSGIVKING
-579 INPNTYIKPDNDSYW
+579 INPSNYIKPDNDSYW
-594 VIGSERRSSWVED
+594 VIGSERRSSWVENA
-607 VPEDNPLVAGKWWDL
+607 PKDNPIVKGKWWDL
-622 NKPNELQISLDAK
+622 SKPNKLQISLDAK
-635 VARDFNIQL
+635 VANDFNIEL

-660 VINFREVDYR
+660 IVNFREVDYR

-681 PKFAQNIPHEYLA
+681 PQYAKQIPHEYLA
-694 TAKFNTDKFDETE
+694 TAKLNNSEKFDETQ
-707 MLEVMPSLSM
+707 MLEILPSLSM

-723 LTKVTAVLNKVFIAV
+723 LSKVTAVLNKVFLAV

-769 VFKILGFSKKEI
+769 IFKILGFTKKEI
-781 IFSSLIEFII
+781 ILSSIIEFLIIFSSII
-791 IFKSVILIAIFFA
+791 LFSTLFSIVAST
-804 VIGSKFII
+804 FII
-812 ENIFELVWMFDFK
+812 ENIFQLKWELDYILFIIISLGVG
-825 VLIYLSFSIGC
+825 IS
-836 ITLLLIML
+836 TLLLIIL
-844 TNLKYLNPK
+844 TNIKYLSPK
-853 VYPLIRNQ
+853 VYPLVRNE

>member
-1 MIQNLPIKQKEK
+1 
-13 SKLKMEKLNNR
+13 MEKLNNS
-24 SEFSLIFKY
+24 SELSLIFKY

-41 YHKISSIIATLFI
+41 YKKISSIIVTLFI

-69 KKELNDNAKALLGGD
+69 KKELNDNAKVLLGGD
-84 LEIDYNRNQGNLEL
+84 LEIDYNRNQGDLNL
-98 VNQVKE
+98 VNKVKE
-104 FATVSQM
+104 FSTVSQM
-111 IEFSTMLSTTGRDK
+111 IEFSTMLSTTGREK

-141 LYGEVVFEPIGAY
+141 LYGEVVYEPEDAY
-154 ERMQKEPNTILIN
+154 ERMQKEPKTILIN

-173 LNIKLN
+173 LKIKIN
-179 EQVKVQDQNFTVIG
+179 DKVKVQDQSFIVVG

-235 VKFNQADNPDE
+235 VKFKPSDDPE
-246 IEQRIE
+246 KIESKIKD
-252 AIFKNDQKVKLRYP
+252 IFKDDQKVKLRFP
-266 ENSASGIKRI
+266 ENSASGLKRI

-340 VITVISYGSSFL
+340 IITVISYGSSFL
-352 IVPIVDKYL
+352 IVPFADKYL
-361 SDGLGLNVYPVFS
+361 SDGLGLNVYPKFS
-374 IINFIKIF
+374 LINFIKIF
-382 LVGLLVLVIFSIP
+382 IVGLLVLIIFSIP

-422 KSIVLSFIL
+422 KSVILSFIL
-431 LSILVLLFTIG
+431 LSFLVLLFTLG
-442 SEQPTYSLGYF
+442 SERPSYSLGYF
-453 TAFFVCLIV
+453 LAFFVCLIV
-462 FFFLSRIIIF
+462 FFLLSKIIIYL
-472 FLKKF
+472 LKKF
-477 KSSSN
+477 NFNSN

-512 LLTLALVGTNFQREI
+512 LLTLALVGTNFKREI
-527 AKSIPNIAPDYFFV
+527 ARSIPDIAPDYFFV
-541 GIQKGEREKFE
+541 GIQKGEKKKFE
-552 QGILKMDPNAD
+552 QGVYKMNPDAN
-563 IEVVP
+563 IEIVP
-568 MVSSGIAKING
+568 MVSSGIVKING
-579 INPNTYIKPDNDSYW
+579 VNPNSYIKPDNDSYW
-594 VIGSERRSSWVED
+594 VIGSERRSSWVENI
-607 VPEDNPLVAGKWWDL
+607 PKDNPILKGEWWDL
-622 NKPNELQISLDAK
+622 SKPDQLQISLDAK
-635 VARDFNIQL
+635 VAKDFNIEL

-660 VINFREVDYR
+660 IVNFREVDYR

-681 PKFAQNIPHEYLA
+681 PQFAKKIPHEYLA
-694 TAKFNTDKFDETE
+694 TAKFKNPDNFDETE
-707 MLEVMPSLSM
+707 MLKVLPSLSM

-723 LTKVTAVLNKVFIAV
+723 LNKVTSVLNKVFIAV
-738 TLISAVTIVI
+738 TLISGVTIVI

-791 IFKSVILIAIFFA
+791 IFMSVILIAIFFA
-804 VIGSKFII
+804 VIGSKFIM
-812 ENIFELVWMFDFK
+812 ENIFELVWQFDFK
-825 VLIYLSFSIGC
+825 VLIYLGASIG
-836 ITLLLIML
+836 IVTLILIML
-844 TNLKYLNPK
+844 TNLKYLSPK

>member
-1 MIQNLPIKQKEK
+1 
-13 SKLKMEKLNNR
+13 MEKLNKN
-24 SEFSLIFKY
+24 SKFNLVFKY

-41 YHKISSIIATLFI
+41 YRKISSIIVTLFI

-69 KKELNDNAKALLGGD
+69 TKELNDNAKVLLGGD
-84 LEIDYNRNQGNLEL
+84 LEIDYNRNQGDLNL
-98 VNQVKE
+98 VNKVKE
-104 FATVSQM
+104 FSTVSQM
-111 IEFSTMLSTTGRDK
+111 IEFSTMLSTVDRTK

-141 LYGEVVFEPIGAY
+141 LYGNVIYEPKGAF

-173 LNIKLN
+173 LKIKIN
-179 EQVKVQDQNFTVIG
+179 EKVKVQDQSFTVIG

-235 VKFNQADNPDE
+235 VKFYLNDDPNK
-246 IEQRIE
+246 IERKIE
-252 AIFKNDQKVKLRYP
+252 NIFKDDEKVKLRYP
-266 ENSASGIKRI
+266 ENSASGLKRI
-276 INNFSQ
+276 INSFSQ

-340 VITVISYGSSFL
+340 IITIISYASSFL
-352 IVPIVDKYL
+352 IVPVADKYL
-361 SDGLGLNVYPVFS
+361 SDGLGLNVYPKFS
-374 IINFIKIF
+374 LVNFIKIF
-382 LVGLLVLVIFSIP
+382 LVGLLVLIIFSIP

-422 KSIVLSFIL
+422 KSISLSIFL
-431 LSILVLLFTIG
+431 LSTLVLIFTFG
-442 SEQPTYSLGYF
+442 SEKASYSLGYF
-453 TAFFVCLIV
+453 GAFFICLIV
-462 FFFLSRIIIF
+462 FFLLSKIVIYL
-472 FLKKF
+472 LKKF
-477 KSSSN
+477 NFSSN
-482 ISLKVSIKNITQTKS
+482 IPLKVSIKNITQAKS

-512 LLTLALVGTNFQREI
+512 LLTLALVGTNFKREI
-527 AKSIPNIAPDYFFV
+527 ARSIPDIAPDYFFV
-541 GIQKGEREKFE
+541 GIQKGEKEKFE
-552 QGILKMDPNAD
+552 KGIYKMDPNAN
-563 IEVVP
+563 IEIVP
-568 MVSSGIAKING
+568 MVSSGIVKING

-594 VIGSERRSSWVED
+594 VIGSERRSSWVETI
-607 VPEDNPLVAGKWWDL
+607 PKDNPILKGNWWDL
-622 NKPNELQISLDAK
+622 SKPNELQISLDAK
-635 VARDFNIQL
+635 VAKDFNIKL

-650 NIYGREIDGE
+650 NIYGREIDGK

-681 PKFAQNIPHEYLA
+681 PQFAENIPHEYLA
-694 TAKFNTDKFDETE
+694 TAKFNDANKFDETL
-707 MLEVMPSLSM
+707 MLEVLPSLSM

-723 LTKVTAVLNKVFIAV
+723 LSKVTAVLNKVFIAV

-769 VFKILGFSKKEI
+769 VFKILGFSKKDI
-781 IFSSLIEFII
+781 VYSSLIEFII
-791 IFKSVILIAIFFA
+791 IFMSVILIATFFA

-812 ENIFELVWMFDFK
+812 ENIFDLVWKFDFK
-825 VLIYLSFSIGC
+825 VLIYLGFSVGL
-836 ITLLLIML
+836 ITLILIMI

>member
-1 MIQNLPIKQKEK
+1 MEK
-13 SKLKMEKLNNR
+13 SNNS
-24 SEFSLIFKY
+24 SEFNLILKY

-41 YHKISSIIATLFI
+41 YHKISSIIITLFI

-84 LEIDYNRNQGNLEL
+84 LEIDYNRNQGNLDL

-111 IEFSTMLSTTGRDK
+111 IEFSTMLSTTGREK

-141 LYGEVVFEPIGAY
+141 LYGEVDYEPIEAY
-154 ERMQKEPNTILIN
+154 ERMQREPNTILIN

-173 LNIKLN
+173 LNIKIN

-235 VKFNQADNPDE
+235 VKFNNDDDPAQ
-246 IEQRIE
+246 IERKIE
-252 AIFKNDQKVKLRYP
+252 NIFKNDQKVKLRYP

-334 LLILLF
+334 LFILLF

-374 IINFIKIF
+374 FLNFLKIF
-382 LVGLLVLVIFSIP
+382 LVGLLVLIIFSIP

-422 KSIVLSFIL
+422 KSVAVSFVL
-431 LSILVLLFTIG
+431 LSTLILLFTIG
-442 SEQPTYSLGYF
+442 SEQPAYSLGYF
-453 TAFFVCLIV
+453 VAFFVCLIV
-462 FFFLSRIIIF
+462 FFLLSKLIIF
-472 FLKKF
+472 FLKKL
-477 KSSSN
+477 KSSS
-482 ISLKVSIKNITQTKS
+482 IVSLKVSIKNITQTKS
-497 ITPITIMSLGLGVTL
+497 ITPITVMSLGLGVTL

-527 AKSIPNIAPDYFFV
+527 AKSIPDIAPDYFFV
-541 GIQKGEREKFE
+541 GIQKGEREKFV
-552 QGILKMDPNAD
+552 QGILKMDKDAN
-563 IEVVP
+563 IEIVP
-568 MVSSGIAKING
+568 MVSSGIVKING
-579 INPNTYIKPDNDSYW
+579 IDPNTFIKPDNDSYW
-594 VIGSERRSSWVED
+594 VIGSERRSSWAED
-607 VPEDNPLVAGKWWDL
+607 IPKDNPILEGEWWDL
-622 NKPNELQISLDAK
+622 SKPNQLQISLDAK
-635 VARDFNIQL
+635 VAKDFNIQL

-681 PKFAQNIPHEYLA
+681 PQFAKKIPHEYLA
-694 TAKFNTDKFDETE
+694 TAKFNSDKFDETA

-723 LTKVTAVLNKVFIAV
+723 LSKVTAVLNKVFIAV
-738 TLISAVTIVI
+738 SLISAVTIII

-769 VFKILGFSKKEI
+769 VFKILGFSKKQI
-781 IFSSLIEFII
+781 VFSSLIEFII
-791 IFKSVILIAIFFA
+791 IFMSVILIATFFA
-804 VIGSKFII
+804 VIGSKFIL
-812 ENIFELVWMFDFK
+812 ENIFELVWQFDFK
-825 VLIYLSFSIGC
+825 VLIYLGFSIGL
-836 ITLLLIML
+836 ITLTLIL
-844 TNLKYLNPK
+844 ITNLKYLNPK
-853 VYPLIRNQ
+853 IYPLIRNQ

>member
-1 MIQNLPIKQKEK
+1 
-13 SKLKMEKLNNR
+13 MEKLNNP
-24 SEFSLIFKY
+24 SELSLIFKY

-41 YHKISSIIATLFI
+41 YKKISSIIVTLFI

-69 KKELNDNAKALLGGD
+69 KKELNDNAKVLLGGD
-84 LEIDYNRNQGNLEL
+84 LEIDYNRNQGDLNL
-98 VNQVKE
+98 VNKVKE
-104 FATVSQM
+104 FSTVSQM
-111 IEFSTMLSTTGRDK
+111 IEFSTMLSTTGREK

-141 LYGEVVFEPIGAY
+141 LYGEVVYEPEDAY
-154 ERMQKEPNTILIN
+154 ERMQKEPKTILIN

-173 LNIKLN
+173 LKIKIN
-179 EQVKVQDQNFTVIG
+179 DKVKVQDQSFIVVG

-235 VKFNQADNPDE
+235 VKFKPSDDPE
-246 IEQRIE
+246 KIESKIKD
-252 AIFKNDQKVKLRYP
+252 IFKDDQKVKLRFP
-266 ENSASGIKRI
+266 ENSASGLKRI

-340 VITVISYGSSFL
+340 IITVISYGSSFL
-352 IVPIVDKYL
+352 IVPIADKYL
-361 SDGLGLNVYPVFS
+361 SDGLGLNVYPKFS
-374 IINFIKIF
+374 LINFIKIF
-382 LVGLLVLVIFSIP
+382 IVGLLVLIIFSIP

-422 KSIVLSFIL
+422 KSVILSFIL
-431 LSILVLLFTIG
+431 LSFLVLLFTLG
-442 SEQPTYSLGYF
+442 SERPSYSLGYF
-453 TAFFVCLIV
+453 LAFFVCLIV
-462 FFFLSRIIIF
+462 FFLLSKIIIYL
-472 FLKKF
+472 LKKF
-477 KSSSN
+477 NFSSN

-512 LLTLALVGTNFQREI
+512 LLTLALVGTNFKREI
-527 AKSIPNIAPDYFFV
+527 ARSIPDIAPDYFFV
-541 GIQKGEREKFE
+541 GIQKGEKKKFE
-552 QGILKMDPNAD
+552 QGVYKMNPDAN
-563 IEVVP
+563 IEIVP
-568 MVSSGIAKING
+568 MVSSGIVKING
-579 INPNTYIKPDNDSYW
+579 VNPNSYIKPDNDSYW
-594 VIGSERRSSWVED
+594 VIGSERRSSWVENI
-607 VPEDNPLVAGKWWDL
+607 PKDNPILKGEWWDL
-622 NKPNELQISLDAK
+622 SKPNQLQISLDAK
-635 VARDFNIQL
+635 VAKDFNIEL

-660 VINFREVDYR
+660 IVNFREVDYR

-681 PKFAQNIPHEYLA
+681 PQFAKKIPHEYLA
-694 TAKFNTDKFDETE
+694 TAKFKNPDNFDETK
-707 MLEVMPSLSM
+707 MLEVLPSLSM

-723 LTKVTAVLNKVFIAV
+723 LNKVTAVLNKVFIAV
-738 TLISAVTIVI
+738 TLISGVTIVI

-791 IFKSVILIAIFFA
+791 IFMSVILIAIFFA
-804 VIGSKFII
+804 VIGSKFIM
-812 ENIFELVWMFDFK
+812 ENIFELVWQFDFK
-825 VLIYLSFSIGC
+825 VLIYLGASIG
-836 ITLLLIML
+836 IVTLILIML
-844 TNLKYLNPK
+844 TNLKYLSPK